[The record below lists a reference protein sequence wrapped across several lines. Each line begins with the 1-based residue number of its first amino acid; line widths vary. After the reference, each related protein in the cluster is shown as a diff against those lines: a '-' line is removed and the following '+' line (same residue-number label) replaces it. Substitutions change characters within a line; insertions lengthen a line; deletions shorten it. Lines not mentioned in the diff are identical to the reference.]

1 MNYNNEKNIERIKTL
16 LFLIES
22 DAATLQG
29 KRNENGVRL
38 EASDEELEVMWR
50 TLELVE
56 GYAEDARILIG
67 KMLDEREDMRMEAE
81 EEDE

>member
-1 MNYNNEKNIERIKTL
+1 MDYNNEKNIERIKTL

-38 EASDEELEVMWR
+38 EASDDELEVMWR

-67 KMLDEREDMRMEAE
+67 KMLDEREDMEAE
-81 EEDE
+81 DEGE